1 MMTVPGQRKEH
12 VFRDP
17 PMAAVTV
24 QPKLPEI
31 EQVSI
36 NDVPPEIVAMMR
48 ANAQR
53 LKSQFSVYAGI
64 MLVGCAVICAGW
76 KLSITDAT
84 AWDMVCLTVMFGG
97 LNFVMASVYH
107 FTNRQT

>member
-1 MMTVPGQRKEH
+1 MTVPGQRKEH

-17 PMAAVTV
+17 PMPAVTV
-24 QPKLPEI
+24 QPKPTAIQQIPLE
-31 EQVSI
+31 
-36 NDVPPEIVAMMR
+36 DMPPEIVEMMK
-48 ANAQR
+48 ANTQR
-53 LKSQFSVYAGI
+53 LKAQFSIYAGI

-97 LNFVMASVYH
+97 LNFVMATFYH
-107 FTNRQT
+107 FTSRQT